1 MHGGP
6 PPHSCTSSTCW
17 CTWGAGRGCSPS
29 FPPSWH
35 PQASGTPRAG
45 APRASMGSSWPGSK
59 PLWLQLPPRHE
70 EVVMLMLL
78 GLGTQPV
85 AWGVCWPLP
94 PACHLVD
101 FVLCNVHATRD
112 VDVHQVQGPPGCL
125 KPNTSWA
132 QPRPGRGGGRLT
144 CARVTQPRTLV

>member
-1 MHGGP
+1 MGAPHHTAVLAQHAGAHGGLGEDVRPVSLLPGIRRLLGP
-6 PPHSCTSSTCW
+6 PEQE
-17 CTWGAGRGCSPS
+17 
-29 FPPSWH
+29 PPGHLWDH
-35 PQASGTPRAG
+35 PGQEVS
-45 APRASMGSSWPGSK
+45 

-125 KPNTSWA
+125 KPNPSWA